1 LLASTPVIMPAAPNR
16 SFEEGVS
23 RALASIGAAPSDPA
37 LDALAAP
44 AAVAAAL
51 GRLDAGEPFLLRAA
65 PALGE
70 GNETHGPPPAPPLWV
85 RASFGSP
92 SLRTAP
98 LFLDKAAPPA
108 TPRAARI
115 LVEQTEGPCCEAP
128 SCKLRRSL
136 ASVWLVFDRDAPA
149 GHPPCLLVAEA
160 ADLDA
165 ARALGR
171 VRPVAAE
178 LARALEVPLE
188 PEDASEPA
196 PRSTEEAL
204 PAESLLPARTL
215 ARFAMRSEGDRLV
228 LRDHG
233 STGSRAAAR
242 RKAIIGLILLGVAV
256 ALWIQTARAFQ
267 GGDRNVAL
275 GAGAAALLLTLASYG
290 FLGVARFASRYAAHS
305 VPVLWAGRDRF
316 VITPWVNHAGAVDRL
331 PEGRLGA
338 AIALEEL
345 RSVVV
350 CRRDELAAIEIDTD
364 HGPMD
369 ALAIEDE
376 AVARFFAEAIRGAL
390 ADMAHPST
398 RASARKRAREKSGRV
413 GS

>member
-1 LLASTPVIMPAAPNR
+1 MPAAPNS

-23 RALASIGAAPSDPA
+23 RALASIGAAASDLA

-44 AAVAAAL
+44 AAVTAAL
-51 GRLDAGEPFLLRAA
+51 GRMDAGEPFLLRVA
-65 PALGE
+65 PPLGQ
-70 GNETHGPPPAPPLWV
+70 GNATHGPPPAPPLWV

-98 LFLDKAAPPA
+98 LFLDQAASPA
-108 TPRAARI
+108 TPRAARV
-115 LVEQTEGPCCEAP
+115 LLEQTDVPCCDAP
-128 SCKLRRSL
+128 SCTGRRSL
-136 ASVWLVFDRDAPA
+136 ASAWLVLDGKMPA
-149 GHPPCLLVAEA
+149 GHPPRLLVAEA

-165 ARALGR
+165 ARALAR
-171 VRPVAAE
+171 VQPVAAA
-178 LARALEVPLE
+178 LARALEIPLA
-188 PEDASEPA
+188 PEDAAEPA
-196 PRSTEEAL
+196 PQSTQEAL
-204 PAESLLPARTL
+204 PAESLLPARAL

-242 RKAIIGLILLGVAV
+242 NKAILGLVILGVALV
-256 ALWIQTARAFQ
+256 LWIQTVRAFQ
-267 GGDRNVAL
+267 GGDRNLML
-275 GAGAAALLLTLASYG
+275 GAGSAALLLTVASYG
-290 FLGVARFASRYAAHS
+290 FLGVARFASRYAARS

-316 VITPWVNHAGAVDRL
+316 VIAPWVSHEGAVDRL

-345 RSVVV
+345 RGVVV
-350 CRRDELAAIEIDTD
+350 CRRDALAAIEIDTD

-369 ALAIEDE
+369 ALTLEDE
-376 AVARFFAEAIRGAL
+376 AVARFFAEPIRRAL

-398 RASARKRAREKSGRV
+398 RASARKRLREKSAARAG
-413 GS
+413 G

>member
-1 LLASTPVIMPAAPNR
+1 MPAAPNS

-23 RALASIGAAPSDPA
+23 RALASIGAAPSDLG

-51 GRLDAGEPFLLRAA
+51 GRLDAGEPFLLRVA
-65 PALGE
+65 PPLGE

-85 RASFGSP
+85 RASCGSP

-98 LFLDKAAPPA
+98 LSLDEAAPPA

-115 LVEQTEGPCCEAP
+115 LVEQTDGPCCDAS
-128 SCKLRRSL
+128 SCTGRRSL
-136 ASVWLVFDRDAPA
+136 AFVWLVLEGHAPA
-149 GHPPCLLVAEA
+149 GHPPRLLVAEA
-160 ADLDA
+160 VDLDA
-165 ARALGR
+165 ARALTR
-171 VRPVAAE
+171 VRPVAAA
-178 LARALEVPLE
+178 LARALEVPIE
-188 PEDASEPA
+188 PDDAAEPA
-196 PRSTEEAL
+196 PRSTQEAL
-204 PAESLLPARTL
+204 PAEGLLPARAL
-215 ARFAMRSEGDRLV
+215 ARFAMRSEGERLV

-242 RKAIIGLILLGVAV
+242 RKAILGLVILVVAI
-256 ALWIQTARAFQ
+256 ALWIQTAHAFQ
-267 GGDRNVAL
+267 GGDRNLTL
-275 GAGAAALLLTLASYG
+275 GAGAGALLLTVASYG
-290 FLGVARFASRYAAHS
+290 FLGVARFASRYAARS

-316 VITPWVNHAGAVDRL
+316 VIAPWVSHTGAVDRL

-345 RSVVV
+345 RGVVV

-369 ALAIEDE
+369 ALAVEDE
-376 AVARFFAEAIRGAL
+376 AVARFFAEAIRRAL

-398 RASARKRAREKSGRV
+398 RASARKRLREKSAAAA